1 MPEVTPFPPA
11 GRRPRREPARWLT
24 AAAWSG
30 GFVGLLWLL
39 EGIDALLG
47 NPWDDEGIRPGTEQ
61 GLVGILF
68 APFLHGG
75 FSHLASNS
83 GPLLVLGFLILLSGV
98 ARWFQ
103 VSIVV
108 IVVSGLGTWLLG
120 GVGTV
125 HIGASGLLFGW
136 LAYLL
141 VRGLV
146 ARNPVQIAV
155 GVGVFVI
162 YGSLLWGVLPQQV
175 GVSWQA
181 HLFGAIGGV
190 LAAWWLDR
198 RPSALRTS

>member
-11 GRRPRREPARWLT
+11 GRPRREPARWLT